1 MPNDKFG
8 KNVVILGAS
17 MKLSVYVDNKKKI
30 VILGKGLTQ
39 GLDGT
44 TFTAEAE
51 YSINFTEHG
60 KMLF

>member
-1 MPNDKFG
+1 ML
-8 KNVVILGAS
+8 II
-17 MKLSVYVDNKKKI
+17 KKKI
-30 VILGKGLTQ
+30 LILGKGLTQ

-60 KMLF
+60 KNVVLSLHYIGSNSYLLAY

>member
-1 MPNDKFG
+1 ML
-8 KNVVILGAS
+8 II
-17 MKLSVYVDNKKKI
+17 KKKI
-30 VILGKGLTQ
+30 LILGKGLTQ

-60 KMLF
+60 KNVVLSLHYIGSNS

>member
-1 MPNDKFG
+1 
-8 KNVVILGAS
+8 

-51 YSINFTEHG
+51 YSINFTEHE